1 MNIQESFKNSLNSLT
16 PEEKLEINAHKLA
29 IEFLS
34 IAEDAMLQKGI
45 NKKQLAKKIGTSPS
59 YITQLFIGDRKPNFS
74 FLAKLE
80 SALDLKFLVS
90 TSSEL
95 EQTINSELI
104 EYHRKWVN
112 SQKGFQQRNYSDQ
125 MDQVLS
131 VMEEPENE
139 FALAG

>member
-29 IEFLS
+29 LEFLS
-34 IAEDAMLQKGI
+34 IAEEAMLDKGM
-45 NKKQLAKKIGTSPS
+45 KKKELAKLIGTSPS

-95 EQTINSELI
+95 EQTINNELI
-104 EYHRKWVN
+104 DYHRKWTN
-112 SQKGFQQRNYSDQ
+112 SQKNFQKRNYSAQ
-125 MDQVLS
+125 MDQVLA
-131 VMEEPENE
+131 VIEEPENE